1 MRRLCEL
8 VPEKSHNN
16 KRKMT
21 NPYTDNGDCMKQFDL
36 EAPGVKL
43 ILEKNVLAVLSDS
56 PLNTISSAFHN
67 GGGIKK
73 TNAILNVEVLKSYSD
88 RTLHDDPEAYIMESS
103 KVIGLNESFIGMV
116 TAAAVENFS
125 MVSKREEDLGVNVI
139 ATAADNEGH
148 TCNHAESAGEK
159 IEVKVIEGTIN
170 IIAVVDGNPTES
182 CLAGLIITITEAK
195 MAALREL
202 DIRSR
207 YSGDQATGTITDS
220 VVVAETNRGTPL
232 VYGGPASKL
241 GQLVGYCTKEAVKE
255 AVMKAS
261 ECMPGRSLISRL
273 RERNLSIEK
282 LASELSKSE
291 TLNLDKKTL
300 EYYIERTLRTKPEAA
315 WILMAAAKMD
325 EEVKNNLIPLEFGRI
340 EAASRKFGELVLHIK
355 MQSSGKSDVSE
366 NDEINLSPFLK
377 QVLVNMVREAWNESK
392 TESLK

>member
-21 NPYTDNGDCMKQFDL
+21 NPYTDNGDCMQQFDL

-73 TNAILNVEVLKSYSD
+73 TKAILNVEVLKSYSD

-125 MVSKREEDLGVNVI
+125 MVSKREDDLGVNVI

-220 VVVAETNRGTPL
+220 LVVAETNRGTPL

-261 ECMPGRSLISRL
+261 ECNPHRSLIARL
-273 RERNLSIEK
+273 RERNLSIDK

-300 EYYIERTLRTKPEAA
+300 EYYIEKTLRTKPEAA
-315 WILMAAAKMD
+315 WILMAATKMD
-325 EEVKNNLIPLEFGRI
+325 EDVKNNLVPLEFGRI
-340 EAASRKFGELVLHIK
+340 EVASRKFGEFVLYSK
-355 MQSSGKSDVSE
+355 MQSSAKSDVSE
-366 NDEINLSPFLK
+366 NDEVNLSPFLK
-377 QVLVNMVREAWNESK
+377 QVLVNMVKEAHNESK
-392 TESLK
+392 TENLK